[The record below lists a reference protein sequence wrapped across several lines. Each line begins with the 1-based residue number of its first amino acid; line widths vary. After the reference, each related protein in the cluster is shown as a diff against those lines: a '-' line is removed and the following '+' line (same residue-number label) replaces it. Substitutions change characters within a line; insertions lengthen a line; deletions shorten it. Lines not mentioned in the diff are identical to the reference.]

1 EGLIRKLNPIIRGWV
16 NYYKHVV
23 SKKVFGFID
32 YTIFNITDRWLR
44 KRHPNKSW
52 KWIRRKY
59 F

>member
-1 EGLIRKLNPIIRGWV
+1 MRKLNPIIRGWV

-44 KRHPNKSW
+44 KRH
-52 KWIRRKY
+52 
-59 F
+59 